1 MTYSKIQSF
10 ILVNKK
16 GKEIINKIDSNSL
29 SQAIEMFATIKR
41 IRPDQL
47 LKIYTVYE
55 ESKYGK

>member
-10 ILVNKK
+10 ILINKK

-29 SQAIEMFATIKR
+29 SQAIKMFATIKQM
-41 IRPDQL
+41 RPDQL

-55 ESKYGK
+55 ESKYGR

>member
-10 ILVNKK
+10 ILINKK

-29 SQAIEMFATIKR
+29 SQAIKMFATIKQ

-55 ESKYGK
+55 ESKYGR